1 MVMTDGAC
9 GTYGVL
15 VKKKVAEALDYL
27 EDVGVDAMVTFKC
40 ILRT

>member
-1 MVMTDGAC
+1 MGMMDGAC

-15 VKKKVAEALDYL
+15 VKKVAEVIYL
-27 EDVGVDAMVTFKC
+27 EDLGVDAMVTFKC